1 MSEFTQEELD
11 ILKEILA
18 KECRPKRKRKRMKS
32 GKKAL
37 FLAFGICAVLI
48 LFTMA
53 MIFLG
58 KDTTSLTILATAGV
72 GILPIMYGIYDKHE
86 TQINLKHMEK
96 NYIPDYDER
105 NGIY

>member
-1 MSEFTQEELD
+1 MSGFTQEDLD
-11 ILKEILA
+11 KMRDILA

-53 MIFLG
+53 MILLE

-72 GILPIMYGIYDKHE
+72 GILPIMYGIYDKYE

>member
-1 MSEFTQEELD
+1 MSGFTQEDLD
-11 ILKEILA
+11 KMREILA
-18 KECRPKRKRKRMKS
+18 KESELKKKRKRMKS